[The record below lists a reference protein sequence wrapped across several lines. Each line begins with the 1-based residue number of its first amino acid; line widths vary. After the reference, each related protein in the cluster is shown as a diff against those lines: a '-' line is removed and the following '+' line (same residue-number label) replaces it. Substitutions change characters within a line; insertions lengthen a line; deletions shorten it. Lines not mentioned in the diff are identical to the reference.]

1 MTWTL
6 QQQIVCHCRWLIHVT
21 NSELLKLYGSICC
34 SAGHRKD
41 FHPFTVAV
49 NHNTKLLTLHFS
61 IINMNSLPRFS
72 KLLFYNNKGTALGAW
87 CALVQTWQ
95 SLTFSSTSRSIP
107 GQHTNDLASA
117 FTRHIPGWHS
127 CNISDN
133 CLCHL
138 LTSSCITWPLLPKIP
153 QHQFDALFFVCCF
166 FLLPIS
172 TAILCNSLFV
182 GIRMYW

>member
-1 MTWTL
+1 
-6 QQQIVCHCRWLIHVT
+6 
-21 NSELLKLYGSICC
+21 
-34 SAGHRKD
+34 
-41 FHPFTVAV
+41 
-49 NHNTKLLTLHFS
+49 
-61 IINMNSLPRFS
+61 MNSLPRFS

-117 FTRHIPGWHS
+117 FTRHNPGWHS

-133 CLCHL
+133 CLFHL

-172 TAILCNSLFV
+172 TAILCDSLFV
-182 GIRMYW
+182 GIRMYWQIYFVNKSVGKHWLVFGTLTLCYANCKLRIIIVGKKEWVFVYK

>member
-1 MTWTL
+1 M
-6 QQQIVCHCRWLIHVT
+6 
-21 NSELLKLYGSICC
+21 
-34 SAGHRKD
+34 
-41 FHPFTVAV
+41 AV
-49 NHNTKLLTLHFS
+49 NHKAKLLTLHFS

-133 CLCHL
+133 CLFHL

-166 FLLPIS
+166 FFYCQYPLQFF
-172 TAILCNSLFV
+172 AILSSLALECI
-182 GIRMYW
+182 GKYISLTKAWESTD

>member
-1 MTWTL
+1 M
-6 QQQIVCHCRWLIHVT
+6 
-21 NSELLKLYGSICC
+21 
-34 SAGHRKD
+34 
-41 FHPFTVAV
+41 AV
-49 NHNTKLLTLHFS
+49 NHKTKLLTLHFS

-117 FTRHIPGWHS
+117 FTRHILGWHS

-133 CLCHL
+133 CLFHL

-166 FLLPIS
+166 FYCQYPLQFF
-172 TAILCNSLFV
+172 AILSSLALECI
-182 GIRMYW
+182 GKYISLTKAWESTD

>member
-1 MTWTL
+1 M
-6 QQQIVCHCRWLIHVT
+6 
-21 NSELLKLYGSICC
+21 
-34 SAGHRKD
+34 
-41 FHPFTVAV
+41 AV
-49 NHNTKLLTLHFS
+49 NHKTKLLTLHFS

-133 CLCHL
+133 CLFHL

-153 QHQFDALFFVCCF
+153 QHQFDALFFVLF
-166 FLLPIS
+166 FFYCQYPLQFF
-172 TAILCNSLFV
+172 AILSSLALECI
-182 GIRMYW
+182 GKYISLTKAWESTD

>member
-1 MTWTL
+1 M
-6 QQQIVCHCRWLIHVT
+6 
-21 NSELLKLYGSICC
+21 
-34 SAGHRKD
+34 
-41 FHPFTVAV
+41 AV
-49 NHNTKLLTLHFS
+49 NHKTKLLTLHFS

-117 FTRHIPGWHS
+117 FTRHIPGWHW

-166 FLLPIS
+166 FYCQYPLQFF
-172 TAILCNSLFV
+172 AILSSLALECI
-182 GIRMYW
+182 GKYISLTKAWESTD

>member
-1 MTWTL
+1 M
-6 QQQIVCHCRWLIHVT
+6 
-21 NSELLKLYGSICC
+21 
-34 SAGHRKD
+34 
-41 FHPFTVAV
+41 AV
-49 NHNTKLLTLHFS
+49 NHKTKLLTLHFS

-166 FLLPIS
+166 FFYCQYPLQFF
-172 TAILCNSLFV
+172 AILSSLALECI
-182 GIRMYW
+182 GKYISLTKAWESTD